1 MSTEYAY
8 SLHYVNSLGIR
19 IWHTEVM
26 EDAEKIAEI
35 RQCADRIEQDRAR
48 IFELIPQVFPE
59 KRGEPKVR
67 GRLTEVVE
75 ASGFTR
81 EYVARI
87 RDGKVTGEQR

>member
-1 MSTEYAY
+1 MNNPPSDE
-8 SLHYVNSLGIR
+8 
-19 IWHTEVM
+19 
-26 EDAEKIAEI
+26 EKIEEI
-35 RQCADRIEQDRAR
+35 RMRTQRIADDKAQ

-87 RDGKVTGEQR
+87 RDGKVKPS

>member
-1 MSTEYAY
+1 MNQPQSDE
-8 SLHYVNSLGIR
+8 
-19 IWHTEVM
+19 
-26 EDAEKIAEI
+26 EKVAEI
-35 RQCADRIEQDRAR
+35 RMRTQRMADDKAR

-59 KRGEPKVR
+59 VRGEPKIR

-87 RDGKVTGEQR
+87 RDGKVKPS